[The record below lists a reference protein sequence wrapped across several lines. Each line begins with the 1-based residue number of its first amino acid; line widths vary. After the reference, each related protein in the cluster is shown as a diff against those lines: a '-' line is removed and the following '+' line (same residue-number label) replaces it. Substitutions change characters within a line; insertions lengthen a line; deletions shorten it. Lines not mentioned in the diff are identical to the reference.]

1 MTAPA
6 APPPLRTTTHP
17 AGDREAVRRSMR
29 GGGLNLAG
37 SLVNAASAFMIVALL
52 TNSLGAGR
60 AGVLLAVTNIALLL
74 ASLLKLGAEHGSVYA
89 LAGRTASAT
98 DRWGVV
104 AAAILP
110 PGVLSVVAAAAMAAA
125 AGPLAGLLLGD
136 RSHADLLLVA
146 SIAVPPFIVGQVLLG
161 ATRGLG
167 TMAPTVRWGQ
177 IVRPLAQLVA
187 VACGL
192 ALDAGDATLVA
203 LWSVPVWVLPV
214 GASLE
219 LVRRL
224 GRPTTA
230 AWRAAPWRR
239 FWAFTGPRAVAD
251 TAAGALER
259 LDIVL
264 ISAMSGPVP
273 TALYAAANRLTNV
286 AVVGMH
292 AVAQAAAP
300 ELRAAHARGDR
311 AAVAKVAKAVT
322 NLTVTLLWPVAVHL
336 SLSGADVLSVFGP
349 EFGDAA
355 GALAVLSLG
364 LAVAVTLGPG
374 DVLVMMTGRSVR
386 SLVNHLVAVATDVV
400 LIVLLVPDHGAL
412 GAAIAWSTAIVVMR
426 VLAVVEIHRSE
437 GILGT
442 GSIAL
447 QLTAVAIGT
456 HTAGVLLVDRV
467 VPEGLAGAMVGGCV
481 GLALQ
486 VAVLA
491 AVPSL
496 RRTLTLRAA

>member
-1 MTAPA
+1 MTAPTTP
-6 APPPLRTTTHP
+6 APIRVATDPD
-17 AGDREAVRRSMR
+17 GDREAVRRSLR

-37 SLVNAASAFMIVALL
+37 SLVNAASAFVVVALL
-52 TNSLGAGR
+52 TNSLGATR

-89 LAGRTASAT
+89 LAGGTAAAE
-98 DRWGVV
+98 RWGVV
-104 AAAILP
+104 AAAVVP
-110 PGVLSVVAAAAMAAA
+110 PGALSLIAATGMAVAAA
-125 AGPLAGLLLGD
+125 PLADLLLGD
-136 RSHADLLLVA
+136 RSHAGLLIVA
-146 SIAVPPFIVGQVLLG
+146 SVAVPPFIVGQVLLG

-187 VACGL
+187 VGAGL
-192 ALDAGDATLVA
+192 VLGAGDATLVA
-203 LWSVPVWVLPV
+203 LWSVPVWVLPL
-214 GASLE
+214 GASAE

-230 AWRAAPWRR
+230 SWRAAPWRR
-239 FWAFTGPRAVAD
+239 FWVFTGPRAVAD

-264 ISAMSGPVP
+264 ISAMSGPLP

-311 AAVAKVAKAVT
+311 VALAQVAKAVT
-322 NLTVTLLWPVAVHL
+322 NLTVTLLWPLAVHL

-412 GAAIAWSTAIVVMR
+412 GAAVAWSTAIVLMR
-426 VLAVVEIHRSE
+426 VLAVVQIARAE

-442 GSIAL
+442 GPAAIRLSG
-447 QLTAVAIGT
+447 VAIGA
-456 HTAGVLLVDRV
+456 HVAGVLLVDRLLSD
-467 VPEGLAGAMVGGCV
+467 GLPGAVLAGCV
-481 GLALQ
+481 GLALHA
-486 VAVLA
+486 AVLS

-496 RRTLTLRAA
+496 RRALTVRAV